1 MTQATKTILRSDEL
15 SCPSC
20 VPKIEK
26 ALAAMP
32 GVEKAEVRF
41 NTGKIVVEH
50 HPAQASVEA
59 RVTAIRGT
67 GYEARPSA
75 V

>member
-1 MTQATKTILRSDEL
+1 MATKTILRSDNL

-26 ALAAMP
+26 ALAARP
-32 GVEKAEVRF
+32 GVESAKVKFA
-41 NTGKIVVEH
+41 TGKIEVLH
-50 HPAQASVEA
+50 DPAQTSGEELIKAVAAVGYNA
-59 RVTAIRGT
+59 RVS
-67 GYEARPSA
+67 P